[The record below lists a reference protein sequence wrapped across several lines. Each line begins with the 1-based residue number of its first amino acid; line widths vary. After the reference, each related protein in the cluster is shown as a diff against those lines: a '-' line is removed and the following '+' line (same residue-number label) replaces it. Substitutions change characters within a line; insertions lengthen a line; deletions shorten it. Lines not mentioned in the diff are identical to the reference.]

1 MRRQYHNM
9 MNQLIDRHL
18 VLLNVLFAT
27 SIVIANVLAGKVVM
41 IGSFVIPA
49 AVVMYAFSFLFTD
62 IIHENYGKEEAKR
75 TVQYGFI
82 AQIFASIM
90 IYFGMLLPVAP
101 FATDTQAAYEIL
113 LGQNYRFVLAS
124 LAAYLVSQHLDV
136 YIFSELK
143 KRTADR
149 YKWLRNNA
157 STFASQLIDTTIF
170 ITIAFAGT
178 VPNIWIM
185 ILSQFVIK
193 MGLALLDTP
202 VFYFFTQITNK
213 PKKLNSENPLDV

>member
-1 MRRQYHNM
+1 MTNQY
-9 MNQLIDRHL
+9 IDRQL
-18 VLLNVLFAT
+18 VLFNVLFAT

-90 IYFGMLLPVAP
+90 IYLGMLLPVAP
-101 FATDTQAAYEIL
+101 FATDTQEAYEIL

-124 LAAYLVSQHLDV
+124 LAAYLVSQHVDV
-136 YIFSELK
+136 YIFSAIK

-149 YKWLRNNA
+149 HKWLRNNV
-157 STFASQLIDTTIF
+157 STLTSQLLDTTIF
-170 ITIAFAGT
+170 ITIAFIGT

-193 MGLALLDTP
+193 MALALLDTP
-202 VFYFFTQITNK
+202 VFYFLTKINGTKK
-213 PKKLNSENPLDV
+213 PIHNENPLDA

>member
-1 MRRQYHNM
+1 MTNQY
-9 MNQLIDRHL
+9 IDRQL
-18 VLLNVLFAT
+18 VLFNVLFAT

-90 IYFGMLLPVAP
+90 IYLGMLLPVAP
-101 FATDTQAAYEIL
+101 FAADTQAAYEIL

-143 KRTADR
+143 KRTSDR

-193 MGLALLDTP
+193 LGLALLDTP
-202 VFYFFTQITNK
+202 VFYFFTRITGKQNQLNK
-213 PKKLNSENPLDV
+213 KNPLDV

>member
-1 MRRQYHNM
+1 MTNQY
-9 MNQLIDRHL
+9 IDRQL
-18 VLLNVLFAT
+18 VLFNVLFAT

-90 IYFGMLLPVAP
+90 IYLGMLLPVAP

-124 LAAYLVSQHLDV
+124 LAAYLVSQHVDV
-136 YIFSELK
+136 YIFSAIK

-149 YKWLRNNA
+149 HKWLRNNV
-157 STFASQLIDTTIF
+157 STLTSQLLDTTIF
-170 ITIAFAGT
+170 ITIAFIGT

-193 MGLALLDTP
+193 MALALLDTP
-202 VFYFFTQITNK
+202 VFYFLTKINGAKK
-213 PKKLNSENPLDV
+213 PIHNENPLDA

>member
-1 MRRQYHNM
+1 M

-18 VLLNVLFAT
+18 VLLNVLFST

-101 FATDTQAAYEIL
+101 FAADTQAAYEIL

-143 KRTADR
+143 KRTP
-149 YKWLRNNA
+149 
-157 STFASQLIDTTIF
+157 IDTNGF
-170 ITIAFAGT
+170 AITLARSL
-178 VPNIWIM
+178 
-185 ILSQFVIK
+185 LS
-193 MGLALLDTP
+193 LLIRLFLSRLHLP
-202 VFYFFTQITNK
+202 GRYLI
-213 PKKLNSENPLDV
+213 SG

>member
-1 MRRQYHNM
+1 MTNQY
-9 MNQLIDRHL
+9 IDRQL
-18 VLLNVLFAT
+18 VLFNVLFAT

-90 IYFGMLLPVAP
+90 IYLGMLLPVAP

-124 LAAYLVSQHLDV
+124 LAAYLVSQHVDV
-136 YIFSELK
+136 YIFSAIK

-149 YKWLRNNA
+149 HKWLRNNV
-157 STFASQLIDTTIF
+157 STLTSQLLDTTIF
-170 ITIAFAGT
+170 ITIAFIGT

-193 MGLALLDTP
+193 MALALLDTP
-202 VFYFFTQITNK
+202 IFYFFTKINGAKK
-213 PKKLNSENPLDV
+213 PIHNEKPLDA

>member
-1 MRRQYHNM
+1 MTNQY
-9 MNQLIDRHL
+9 IDRQL
-18 VLLNVLFAT
+18 VLFNVLFAT

-90 IYFGMLLPVAP
+90 IYLGMLLPVAP

-124 LAAYLVSQHLDV
+124 LAAYLVSQHVDV
-136 YIFSELK
+136 YIFSAIK

-149 YKWLRNNA
+149 HKWLRNNV
-157 STFASQLIDTTIF
+157 STLTSQLLDTTIF
-170 ITIAFAGT
+170 ITIAFIGT

-193 MGLALLDTP
+193 MALALLDTP
-202 VFYFFTQITNK
+202 VFYFLTKINGTKK
-213 PKKLNSENPLDV
+213 PIHNENPLDA